1 MALRRVKKRDGRE
14 VPFDESKI
22 AAAVLKAL
30 AAVDQADPSFAAEV
44 AGVVR
49 LALEERHPIAVVEGA
64 EPSVPDIEQIQ
75 DLVEQ
80 ALVELGQAPAAKAY
94 ILYRD
99 RRARIREAVS
109 VHRSPAVRLGA
120 RAAAARIEVQELD
133 RASPWSKGPI
143 VSALMGEADL
153 ARELA
158 ESVAARVETRVFAS
172 GLRRITTGLV
182 RELVD
187 NELVTLGLAEVLRRQ
202 APISVPVHDLRRIL
216 EGGEEPL
223 DGGRP
228 AGPERLFERSV
239 EARVASEVLRRFALS
254 EVLDS
259 GVLERH
265 LAGDLHVCEL
275 ARPQGML
282 FAALPA
288 ELLARGAPT
297 AASAFDLLDEL
308 ARHAGATAYG
318 VLLEDPGAVLQPL
331 SSKLLGAWLRAL
343 TATARAAGRRIDL
356 GPCGARHAALGAR
369 LLDELAELE
378 ASPYAPRLFAC
389 DEELERWTASSAE
402 RDAAIERLLAS
413 GRLVPV
419 WHGAGERFAAPGC
432 HRMHG
437 ERAAIYC
444 GGAVGLNLP
453 RLALRAGPW
462 REDRVL
468 EALAE
473 LCADAVAALAQLSA
487 FQQKTRAARQGEA
500 RGRVGYAIVPV
511 GLREALA
518 LIGDGEIRPEQGARL
533 VGLALDASRRHA
545 QRARLS
551 VVLSPSFGERARARF
566 AELDE
571 RSPQH
576 AQRLL
581 FDEGVGASLAPGEPY
596 GGGYRLS
603 PGPGWVPWAAEAELC
618 SSIPAGALEPLPE
631 ERSRGAE
638 CSLAES
644 WRRFARLR
652 EHPLPAPP
660 RPSGHAAA
668 QARLFADTGPADDEL
683 GEDAG
688 ACAPAGVLELAP

>member
-22 AAAVLKAL
+22 AGAVGKAL
-30 AAVDQADPSFAAEV
+30 AASGHEDPIFAAEV

-49 LALEERHPIAVVEGA
+49 MALEERHPVAAVEGA
-64 EPSVPDIEQIQ
+64 EPSVPDIEEIQ

-99 RRARIREAVS
+99 RRARIREALS
-109 VHRSPAVRLGA
+109 VHRSPAVRLGP
-120 RAAAARIEVQELD
+120 RAAVHVQVQEQGG
-133 RASPWSKGPI
+133 ASPWSKGRI
-143 VSALMGEADL
+143 VAALMGEADL

-158 ESVAARVETRVFAS
+158 ETVAARVESRVFAS
-172 GLRRITTGLV
+172 GLRRVTTGLV

-187 NELVTLGLAEVLRRQ
+187 NELVSLGLAEALRRQ
-202 APISVPVHDLRRIL
+202 APVSIPVHDLRRLL

-223 DGGRP
+223 DGGR
-228 AGPERLFERSV
+228 AAEPERLFERAV

-254 EVLDS
+254 EVLAS
-259 GVLERH
+259 PVLERH
-265 LAGDLHVCEL
+265 LAGDLHVLEL
-275 ARPQGML
+275 ARPQRML

-288 ELLARGAPT
+288 ELCMRGAPT

-308 ARHAGATAYG
+308 ARHAAATAYG
-318 VLLEDPGAVLQPL
+318 ALLEDPGAVIQPL
-331 SSKLLGAWLRAL
+331 AQGGKLLGAWLRAL

-356 GPCGARHAALGAR
+356 GPCGARYAALGAR
-369 LLDELAELE
+369 LVDELAELE
-378 ASPYAPRLFAC
+378 EGPYAPRLFAC
-389 DEELERWTASSAE
+389 DEELERWAGGSADATIG
-402 RDAAIERLLAS
+402 RDAAIERMLAS

-432 HRMHG
+432 HRLHG
-437 ERAAIYC
+437 ERAALYC
-444 GGAVGLNLP
+444 GGAVALNLP

-468 EALAE
+468 ESLAE

-487 FQQKTRAARQGEA
+487 FQQRTRAARQGEA

-518 LIGDGEIRPEQGARL
+518 LIGDGEVRPEQGARL
-533 VGLALDASRRHA
+533 LGLALDASRRHA
-545 QRARLS
+545 QRAHLS

-581 FDEGVGASLAPGEPY
+581 FDEGVGAAIAPGEPY
-596 GGGYRLS
+596 GAGYRLS
-603 PGPGWVPWAAEAELC
+603 PIPGWVPWAAEAELC
-618 SSIPAGALEPLPE
+618 STVPAGALEPLPE
-631 ERSRGAE
+631 ERSRGE
-638 CSLAES
+638 RCSLAES

-652 EHPLPAPP
+652 EHPLPAPSGTP
-660 RPSGHAAA
+660 RAAP
-668 QARLFADTGPADDEL
+668 QARLFAEAGPIE
-683 GEDAG
+683 EDAG
-688 ACAPAGVLELAP
+688 ARAPAGELELAP